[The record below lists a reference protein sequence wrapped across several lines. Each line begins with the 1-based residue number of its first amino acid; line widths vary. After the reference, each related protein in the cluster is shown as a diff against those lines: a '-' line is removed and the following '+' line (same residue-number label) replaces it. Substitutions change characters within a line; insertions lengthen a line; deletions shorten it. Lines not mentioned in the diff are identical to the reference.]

1 MNVDWLIY
9 KHCRFF
15 NGCVSYSIVLVVVAT
30 LTYMNQDRYIPV
42 FDPEHDTFASV
53 RSRSPILFNA
63 ICAIGYRVETSKHYL
78 KDSQEPLLKDLK
90 NPNHKYQKYYTQ
102 NSKSQAT
109 SLSKI
114 KT

>member
-1 MNVDWLIY
+1 MCELLY
-9 KHCRFF
+9 
-15 NGCVSYSIVLVVVAT
+15 IVLVVVAA

-53 RSRSPILFNA
+53 RSRSTILFNA
-63 ICAIGYRVETSKHYL
+63 ICTIGYRVETSKHYL
-78 KDSQEPLLKDLK
+78 KESQEPLLKDSK
-90 NPNHKYQKYYTQ
+90 NLNHKHQTSYTQ